1 MKSNKGFTLIEL
13 LVVIAVIG
21 ILAAV
26 VLASLNSA
34 RVKGQEASIKSNLRN
49 MIAAAELSYEATGNY
64 SGACAAVQTMMDA
77 IQKITTIAP
86 KCFSYNS
93 SGLSDVY
100 LRWGVSATN
109 AAKDKNWSVDG
120 SGVVTWDTSDVAGG
134 ALTAWAAGMSTCA
147 TAGKKMP
154 TLEQLKSLYDTHTA
168 TPTGFT
174 SNSSYGYW
182 SSVTVP
188 TTPGNAH
195 YVLSSSGSVGN
206 SAKTNGGY
214 IRCVQ

>member
-64 SGACAAVQTMMDA
+64 SGACAAVQPMMDA

-86 KCFSYNS
+86 KCYSYNS

-120 SGVVTWDTSDVAGG
+120 SGVVTWD
-134 ALTAWAAGMSTCA
+134 AADSGFLVWSTGISTCS

-154 TLEQLKSLYDTHTA
+154 TLEQLKSLYDTHIA
-168 TPTGFT
+168 TPAGFT

-182 SSVTVP
+182 SSITVP

-195 YVLSSSGSVGN
+195 YVN
-206 SAKTNGGY
+206 SATGGVANSVKGNPGY